1 MPRERTELSSGYG
14 LQSGLTALLVALGL
28 ASAAGC
34 GGGTEASDVLVRP
47 DVGTTAV
54 ARVSAAWVVRC
65 GELMD
70 CDGNPA
76 RRLEAAD
83 GQGGAIVQCAA
94 PRVGAGRQLDLR
106 FEQPSDF
113 GIVLSGA
120 ETSPTGGRVSGAGC
134 VVEVLE
140 SAETLSLRGP
150 CSANPPSAD
159 APCQVQRVDID
170 ETARTVSLE
179 LRCEGLGTGDGSGVV
194 REITDPDT
202 SAGFVEVQLSECR
215 L

>member
-1 MPRERTELSSGYG
+1 MPIERPHLSSGDAFERG
-14 LQSGLTALLVALGL
+14 IAPLLFALGL

-34 GGGTEASDVLVRP
+34 GGGSDAADAPVRS
-47 DVGTTAV
+47 DTAATSA

-65 GELMD
+65 GALMD
-70 CDGNPA
+70 CDGNPS
-76 RRLEAAD
+76 RTLEATD
-83 GQGGAIVQCAA
+83 GQGGAVVECAA
-94 PRVGAGRQLDLR
+94 PRVGAGRSLDIRL
-106 FEQPSDF
+106 EQRSEF

-120 ETSPTGGRVSGAGC
+120 ETSPTGGRVGGAGC
-134 VVEVLE
+134 TVEVLE

-150 CSANPPSAD
+150 CSANPPSPD

-170 ETARTVSLE
+170 EAERSVSLE

-202 SAGFVEVQLSECR
+202 SAGFVEIQLSECR